1 MRRKKRKIE
10 DDPTP
15 EQINEGAK
23 IIRENWD
30 DRTRLIRL
38 GFSIEEIDGEIGW
51 TPPLMSYQ
59 EFIEALEDRH
69 IQICD

>member
-1 MRRKKRKIE
+1 MRRKKKKIK

-15 EQINEGAK
+15 EQIIEGTK
-23 IIRENWD
+23 EIRESWD

-38 GFSIEEIDGEIGW
+38 GFSIEEIDDEIGW

-69 IQICD
+69 IQISD